1 MKKNSKF
8 NPEPSGSGQNFKLI
22 NFFILGF
29 VFCSLTFLPVI
40 SEAAYKIYFKD
51 GRLITG
57 VSDVKEEDGK
67 IRIYKSGIMLE
78 LPRASILKIE
88 KYESELIEEEI
99 TEEKPPAEEEIPVEE
114 TLPEYLRY
122 EGLSEEEIPE
132 EPIEP
137 IPLEEEPGE
146 TEGTERGKPQTTG
159 TGGVEEGKL
168 KPDAQLKELR
178 RLEQE
183 GTLPE
188 QFKPYKDFLEKQYEQ
203 QKGHV
208 EGE

>member
-1 MKKNSKF
+1 MKKN
-8 NPEPSGSGQNFKLI
+8 PKLK
-22 NFFILGF
+22 NLFILNL
-29 VFCSLTFLPVI
+29 VFCFLISLPLI
-40 SEAAYKIYFKD
+40 SEAAYKIYFKN

-57 VSDVKEEDGK
+57 VSEVKEENGK

-78 LPRASILKIE
+78 MPRASILKIE
-88 KYESELIEEEI
+88 KYESELELIEEEI
-99 TEEKPPAEEEIPVEE
+99 TEEKPPVEEEIPEEE

-122 EGLSEEEIPE
+122 EGLPEEEIPE
-132 EPIEP
+132 ELIEP
-137 IPLEEEPGE
+137 IPPEEEAGE
-146 TEGTERGKPQTTG
+146 TEGAAEERLRTTG
-159 TGGVEEGKL
+159 AGELTGGEL

-188 QFKPYKDFLEKQYEQ
+188 QFKPYKDFLEEQYER
-203 QKGHV
+203 QKKHV

>member
-1 MKKNSKF
+1 MGKN
-8 NPEPSGSGQNFKLI
+8 PKLI
-22 NFFILGF
+22 NLFVLSFF
-29 VFCSLTFLPVI
+29 VFIFAILSL

-57 VSDVKEEDGK
+57 VSEIKEEDGK
-67 IRIYKSGIMLE
+67 IRIYKRGIMLE
-78 LPRASILKIE
+78 LPMAGILKIE
-88 KYESELIEEEI
+88 KYESELTEEEI
-99 TEEKPPAEEEIPVEE
+99 TEEKHPVEE

-122 EGLSEEEIPE
+122 EALPEEETPEELEERIPE
-132 EPIEP
+132 K
-137 IPLEEEPGE
+137 EETVE
-146 TEGTERGKPQTTG
+146 TEGTPEKRPKTTVG
-159 TGGVEEGKL
+159 GEFTGGEL

-178 RLEQE
+178 RLQQE

-188 QFKPYKDFLEKQYEQ
+188 QFKPYKEFLEKQYER